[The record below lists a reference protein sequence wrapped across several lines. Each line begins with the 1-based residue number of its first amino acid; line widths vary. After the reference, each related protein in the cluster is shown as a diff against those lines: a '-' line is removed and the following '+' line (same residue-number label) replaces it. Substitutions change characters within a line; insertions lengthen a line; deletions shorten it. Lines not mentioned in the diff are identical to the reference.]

1 MSFDPG
7 DRRMS
12 PEPEPFNPAAEPPK
26 AGHGCF
32 FYGCITAIVL
42 AVLLLIALGLG
53 SYFGYQAYLRLVNQ
67 YTSPTPVTLPKVE
80 IPQEERKAL
89 IDRIEAFKK
98 ALDEGEETE
107 PLILTGDELNV
118 WIAEKSE
125 MEDRVYFV
133 LEGDKLKGQISFP
146 LGETGLP
153 GVKGRYLN
161 GQATF
166 RASLQDG
173 KLDVRAEAIEVNG
186 KPLSQQLLTSLGSTN
201 LAEDAFKEPE
211 NARVLNQLESLQ
223 IKDGKLVITA
233 KPVKDRG
240 KASSK
245 EEEPESEP
253 TTKPGVEPPPPA
265 EATKDAMPPSDK
277 PDEKPAPPPTEPLEK
292 TGETEKPA
300 PKAATP

>member
-1 MSFDPG
+1 M
-7 DRRMS
+7 
-12 PEPEPFNPAAEPPK
+12 
-26 AGHGCF
+26 
-32 FYGCITAIVL
+32 L

-80 IPQEERKAL
+80 MPQEERKAL
-89 IDRIEAFKK
+89 IDRIESFKK
-98 ALDEGEETE
+98 ALDDGEETE

-233 KPVKDRG
+233 KPVKERV
-240 KASSK
+240 KASPK
-245 EEEPESEP
+245 EEEPDAEP
-253 TTKPGVEPPPPA
+253 TTKPGSSRRHLPRRPRTRCLPA
-265 EATKDAMPPSDK
+265 ISPTRNPLPRRPNRSKSRAKRRNLPRK
-277 PDEKPAPPPTEPLEK
+277 PHP
-292 TGETEKPA
+292 
-300 PKAATP
+300 